1 MKRRRHTTLVL
12 LALFVIG
19 MLKTGAQQMPV
30 DENKIPRQFSQ
41 VSLVFNRI
49 FNGSG
54 LDSFYQRLQELKKT
68 KQGKVTILH
77 IGDSHLQSDHLTDVV
92 RKGFQEFFG
101 NAGKAAAFTK
111 AFSVGTEV
119 KNKDSNGVIYQS
131 IGINGARFDTYN
143 QSASF
148 WQQVERLK
156 PDLFIISLGTNDAQ
170 TNDFNET
177 AFQQQVTMMMTNL
190 KKAAPS
196 AAVLV
201 TTTADS
207 FKGGNPNRELWNIN
221 LSLFGYCGSNNIP
234 VWDMYRVTNG
244 FGSAWNWWKKGMLN
258 GDGIHFTAK
267 AYKIQGELLYN
278 ALAKGYNSYISSY

>member
-1 MKRRRHTTLVL
+1 MKRRRYITVILFT
-12 LALFVIG
+12 LFVIA
-19 MLKTGAQQMPV
+19 TEHAGAQSMPV
-30 DENKIPRQFSQ
+30 DENKILRHYPQ

-49 FNGSG
+49 FNGGG
-54 LDSFYQRLQELKKT
+54 LDTFYLRLQELKKI
-68 KQGKVTILH
+68 KKGRVTILH

-101 NAGKAAAFTK
+101 SAGKATAFNKTL
-111 AFSVGTEV
+111 SVTGELR
-119 KNKDSNGVIYQS
+119 NKDSNGVLYQS

-148 WQQVERLK
+148 WQQVEQLK

-170 TNDFNET
+170 TNDFNE
-177 AFQQQVTMMMTNL
+177 ASFQQQVTMMLNNL
-190 KKAAPS
+190 KKAVPT

-207 FKGGNPNRELWNIN
+207 FKGGVSNRELWNIN
-221 LSLFGYCGSNNIP
+221 LSLFGYCSSNNIP

-244 FGSAWNWWKKGMLN
+244 FGSARNWWKKGMLN
-258 GDGIHFTAK
+258 RDGIHFTSK
-267 AYKIQGELLYN
+267 AYQIQGQLLYN

>member
-1 MKRRRHTTLVL
+1 MKRRRHYTIIFF
-12 LALFVIG
+12 ALFVIG
-19 MLKTGAQQMPV
+19 LLRAEAQQMPI
-30 DENKIPRQFSQ
+30 DENKIPKRFPQ

-54 LDSFYQRLQELKKT
+54 LDTFYQRLQQLKKT
-68 KQGKVTILH
+68 KNGLVSIVH
-77 IGDSHLQSDHLTDVV
+77 IGDSHLESDHLTGVV
-92 RKGFQEFFG
+92 RKGLQEFFG
-101 NAGKAAAFTK
+101 DAGKGAS
-111 AFSVGTEV
+111 FSKTLSVTEAV
-119 KNKDSNGVIYQS
+119 KYKDSTGVLYQA
-131 IGINGARFDTYN
+131 IGINGARFETYI

-148 WQQVERLK
+148 WQQVEQLK

-170 TNDFNET
+170 TNDFNESS
-177 AFQQQVTMMMTNL
+177 FQQQVTQLLNNL
-190 KKAAPS
+190 KKANPS

-221 LSLFGYCGSNNIP
+221 LSLFAYCGNNNIP

-258 GDGIHFTAK
+258 GDGIHFTAN
-267 AYKIQGELLYN
+267 AYKIQGQLLYN

>member
-1 MKRRRHTTLVL
+1 MKRRRHITVIL
-12 LALFVIG
+12 LTLFVFV
-19 MLKTGAQQMPV
+19 TVRAGAQPMPV
-30 DENKIPRQFSQ
+30 DENKILRQYSQ

-68 KQGKVTILH
+68 KNGKVTILH
-77 IGDSHLQSDHLTDVV
+77 IGDSHLQSDHLPAVV
-92 RKGFQEFFG
+92 RKGFQDFFG
-101 NAGKAAAFTK
+101 NAGKPATSSK
-111 AFSVGTEV
+111 TLSLTEEV
-119 KNKDSNGVIYQS
+119 KNKDSSGVFYQS

-148 WQQVERLK
+148 WQQAEQLK

-170 TNDFNET
+170 TNDFNEP
-177 AFQQQVTMMMTNL
+177 AFLQEVTQLLSNL
-190 KKAAPS
+190 KKANPS

-207 FKGGNPNRELWNIN
+207 FKGGNSNRELWNIN
-221 LSLFGYCGSNNIP
+221 LSLFAYCSSNNIP

-244 FGSAWNWWKKGMLN
+244 FGSARNWWKKGMLN